1 MYGQTLLLFLIE
13 RRSLVG
19 GDVRPF
25 LQSLRDGEDEE
36 EEEEEIRNG
45 LVGVFSRHS
54 SCNPHGSRGGARST
68 TMAQYVGHVVGRE
81 REVLFC
87 GGANMAIM

>member
-36 EEEEEIRNG
+36 EEEEEEIRNG
-45 LVGVFSRHS
+45 SRRRVQS
-54 SCNPHGSRGGARST
+54 AF
-68 TMAQYVGHVVGRE
+68 
-81 REVLFC
+81 LL
-87 GGANMAIM
+87 